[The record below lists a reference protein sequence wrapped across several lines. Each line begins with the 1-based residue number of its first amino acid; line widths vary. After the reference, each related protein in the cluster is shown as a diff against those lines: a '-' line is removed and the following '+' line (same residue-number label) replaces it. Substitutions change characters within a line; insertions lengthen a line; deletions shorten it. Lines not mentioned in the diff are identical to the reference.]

1 MHIDIFVT
9 LAGLIVGVIVGM
21 TGMGGGALMTPILVL
36 VFGVQPLAAVSSDL
50 VASFVMKPIG
60 ASVHLRRKTV
70 RWEVVRWLA
79 ITSVPFAFAGVFVL
93 RAFGDADSMQNR
105 VKITLGIALLMAA
118 GLIVIKAAL
127 QRRQAARLAAA
138 GITEPPSGVP
148 IKVRP
153 VPTMIIGAVGGL
165 VVGMTSVGSGSLII
179 VALMIMYPTLVG
191 KELVGTDLVQAV
203 PLVAAAAL
211 GHILYG
217 DFVLG
222 LTVSL
227 LIGCIPGVYIGAR
240 MSAKAPDGVVRPLLA
255 FVLLASGLKLVN
267 MGTGALGWTMLIVAI
282 VGLAFWGAIDGL
294 SFKRELWEEA
304 GINRKAWLSWET
316 LGAFFGVGAVAALTY
331 FIRVRPQ
338 LVAKAHALHAETKA
352 TITMPEAEATAAV

>member
-1 MHIDIFVT
+1 MHFDIFVA
-9 LAGLIVGVIVGM
+9 LAGLIVGVVVGM

-70 RWEVVRWLA
+70 RWELVRWLA

-93 RAFGDADSMQNR
+93 RAFGDADAMQNR
-105 VKITLGIALLMAA
+105 VKIALGVALLMAS

-127 QRRQAARLAAA
+127 QRRAAA
-138 GITEPPSGVP
+138 KRTAAGLGEAPSGVP

-153 VPTMIIGAVGGL
+153 ASLMLIGAVGGL

-179 VALMIMYPTLVG
+179 VALMMLYPTLVG

-217 DFVLG
+217 DFELG
-222 LTVSL
+222 LTLSL
-227 LIGCIPGVYIGAR
+227 LVGCLPGVYIGAR

-267 MGTGALGWTMLIVAI
+267 MGTGALGWTMLIVAL
-282 VGLAFWGAIDGL
+282 VGLPIWGVIDALGW
-294 SFKRELWEEA
+294 KRELWVKVGA
-304 GINRKAWLSWET
+304 NRRSWLTWQM
-316 LGAFFGVGAVAALTY
+316 LGAPFAVGFGAAIAY
-331 FIRVRPQ
+331 FTKTRPR
-338 LVAKAHALHAETKA
+338 LAA
-352 TITMPEAEATAAV
+352 AAVESREQEESVMVPETSAAI

>member
-1 MHIDIFVT
+1 MHIDFYVT

-36 VFGVQPLAAVSSDL
+36 VFGVQPLTAVSSDL
-50 VASFVMKPIG
+50 VASFVMKPFG

-70 RWEVVRWLA
+70 RWEVVKWLA

-93 RAFGDADSMQNR
+93 RAFGDADAMQNR
-105 VKITLGIALLMAA
+105 VKIFLGIALLMSS

-138 GITEPPSGVP
+138 GITEPPAGVP

-153 VPTMIIGAVGGL
+153 IPTMIIGAVGGL

-211 GHILYG
+211 GHVLYG

-227 LIGCIPGVYIGAR
+227 LIGCVPGVLIGAH
-240 MSAKAPDGVVRPLLA
+240 MSSKAPDAVVRPLLA

-282 VGLAFWGAIDGL
+282 VGLAIWGAIDGL
-294 SFKRELWEEA
+294 SFKREVWEAA
-304 GINRKAWLSWET
+304 GINRKTWLSWET
-316 LGAFFGVGAVAALTY
+316 LGAFFGVGAVAAVVY

-338 LVAKAHALHAETKA
+338 LVAQSHAASKASET
-352 TITMPEAEATAAV
+352 IVMPEPEPSPAL